1 MERMKKRFVK
11 IGLFFIFSIFHISLF
26 AESAT
31 ITFVKG
37 KVEVQNG
44 SSWSA
49 VTVGQELPEASVVS
63 TGFNS
68 EVRFQYN
75 GTVMALG
82 PLTRVTLEKMANT
95 ETKEIVNVF
104 LNTGAVRT
112 KVTHPTN
119 KRVSQT
125 VRNPISV
132 ASVRGT
138 DYMFF
143 DSGRV
148 SCFEGAV
155 ATFPAYYLKNTFFVE
170 NSSEDDTEVETESE
184 PSDYESA
191 TATATT
197 EAQDIADF
205 APPSSVVVAAGQFVT
220 VLSNGQIAKPSS
232 SVMNQRDKV
241 TNSVVVLS
249 RSEGVSMGQG
259 STDKSSKQN
268 KQQESAGDN
277 PEVPDVPETPEEV
290 PEVPDVP
297 ETPDVPD
304 DTKPVEPPKTGSV
317 DVNVSFE

>member
-49 VTVGQELPEASVVS
+49 VTVGQKLPESSVVS

-82 PLTRVTLEKMANT
+82 PLTRVTLEKIANT

-155 ATFPAYYLKNTFFVE
+155 ATFPAYYLKNTFFIE
-170 NSSEDDTEVETESE
+170 NSSEDDSEVESE
-184 PSDYESA
+184 TSDYES
-191 TATATT
+191 ATATT

-268 KQQESAGDN
+268 KQQESADDI
-277 PEVPDVPETPEEV
+277 PEVPDVPETPV
-290 PEVPDVP
+290 VPDN
-297 ETPDVPD
+297 
-304 DTKPVEPPKTGSV
+304 TKPEETPKTGSV

>member
-1 MERMKKRFVK
+1 MKKRFVK

-49 VTVGQELPEASVVS
+49 VTVGQKLPESSVVS

-82 PLTRVTLEKMANT
+82 PLTRVTLEKIANT

-155 ATFPAYYLKNTFFVE
+155 ATFPAYYLKNTFFIE
-170 NSSEDDTEVETESE
+170 NSSEDDSEVESE
-184 PSDYESA
+184 TSDYES
-191 TATATT
+191 ATATT

-268 KQQESAGDN
+268 KQQESADDI
-277 PEVPDVPETPEEV
+277 PEVPDVPETPV
-290 PEVPDVP
+290 
-297 ETPDVPD
+297 VPD
-304 DTKPVEPPKTGSV
+304 DTKPEETPKTGSV

>member
-49 VTVGQELPEASVVS
+49 VTVGQELPESSVVS

-82 PLTRVTLEKMANT
+82 PLTRVTLEKIANT

-155 ATFPAYYLKNTFFVE
+155 ATFPAYYLKNTFFVQ
-170 NSSEDDTEVETESE
+170 NSSEGGEEVETESE
-184 PSDYESA
+184 PSDYES
-191 TATATT
+191 ATATT

-268 KQQESAGDN
+268 KQQESADDI
-277 PEVPDVPETPEEV
+277 PESPDTPEI
-290 PEVPDVP
+290 PDVP

-304 DTKPVEPPKTGSV
+304 DTNPVEPPKTGSV

>member
-49 VTVGQELPEASVVS
+49 VTVGQELPESSVVS

-82 PLTRVTLEKMANT
+82 PLTRVTLEKIANT
-95 ETKEIVNVF
+95 ETKEVVNVF

-143 DSGRV
+143 DSGKV

-155 ATFPAYYLKNTFFVE
+155 ATFPAFYLKNISFAKDILNE
-170 NSSEDDTEVETESE
+170 SNEEDNTE
-184 PSDYESA
+184 YESA
-191 TATATT
+191 TATT
-197 EAQDIADF
+197 EPQEIADF

-277 PEVPDVPETPEEV
+277 PESPDT

-304 DTKPVEPPKTGSV
+304 DTNPVEPPKTGSV

>member
-1 MERMKKRFVK
+1 
-11 IGLFFIFSIFHISLF
+11 
-26 AESAT
+26 
-31 ITFVKG
+31 
-37 KVEVQNG
+37 
-44 SSWSA
+44 
-49 VTVGQELPEASVVS
+49 
-63 TGFNS
+63 
-68 EVRFQYN
+68 
-75 GTVMALG
+75 MALG
-82 PLTRVTLEKMANT
+82 PLTRVTLEKIANT

-170 NSSEDDTEVETESE
+170 NSSEGGEEVETESE
-184 PSDYESA
+184 PSDYES
-191 TATATT
+191 ATATT

-232 SVMNQRDKV
+232 SVMNQRDKD

-268 KQQESAGDN
+268 KQQESADDI
-277 PEVPDVPETPEEV
+277 PESPDT

-304 DTKPVEPPKTGSV
+304 DTNSVEPPKTGSV

>member
-49 VTVGQELPEASVVS
+49 VTVGQKLPESSVVS

-82 PLTRVTLEKMANT
+82 PLTRVTLEKIANT

-155 ATFPAYYLKNTFFVE
+155 ATFPAYYLKNTFFIE
-170 NSSEDDTEVETESE
+170 NSSEDDSEVESE
-184 PSDYESA
+184 TSDYES
-191 TATATT
+191 ATATT

-268 KQQESAGDN
+268 KQQESADDI
-277 PEVPDVPETPEEV
+277 PEVPDVPEI
-290 PEVPDVP
+290 PDVP

-304 DTKPVEPPKTGSV
+304 DTKPEETPKTGSV

>member
-1 MERMKKRFVK
+1 MERNIVKK
-11 IGLFFIFSIFHISLF
+11 GLFILFLVFHVSLF

-31 ITFVKG
+31 VTFVKG
-37 KVEVQNG
+37 KVEVQSGN
-44 SSWSA
+44 SWTA
-49 VTVGQELPEASVVS
+49 VLVGQELAENSVIS

-68 EVRFQYN
+68 EVRFRYN

-82 PLTRVTLEKMANT
+82 PLTRVTIEKIANT
-95 ETKEIVNVF
+95 ETKEIVNVY

-143 DSGRV
+143 DSGKV

-155 ATFPAYYLKNTFFVE
+155 ATFPAYYLKNAFFSNDSSDEASEEDVE
-170 NSSEDDTEVETESE
+170 DEKL
-184 PSDYESA
+184 DYES
-191 TATATT
+191 ATATT

-220 VLSNGQIAKPSS
+220 VLSNGQIEKPSS
-232 SVMNQRDKV
+232 SVVNQRDKKKNTV
-241 TNSVVVLS
+241 IILS
-249 RSEGVSMGQG
+249 KSEHVSMGQG
-259 STDKSSKQN
+259 STELPSIQN
-268 KQQESAGDN
+268 TTD
-277 PEVPDVPETPEEV
+277 DFEEM
-290 PEVPDVP
+290 
-297 ETPDVPD
+297 PD
-304 DTKPVEPPKTGSV
+304 DDSSETTSI
-317 DVNVSFE
+317 DVIVSFE

>member
-1 MERMKKRFVK
+1 MKKRFVK

-49 VTVGQELPEASVVS
+49 VTVGQKLPESSVVS

-82 PLTRVTLEKMANT
+82 PLTRVTLEKIANT

-155 ATFPAYYLKNTFFVE
+155 ATFPAYYLKNTFFIE
-170 NSSEDDTEVETESE
+170 NSSEDDSEVESE
-184 PSDYESA
+184 TSDYES
-191 TATATT
+191 ATATT

-249 RSEGVSMGQG
+249 RSEVVSMGQG

-268 KQQESAGDN
+268 KQQESAD
-277 PEVPDVPETPEEV
+277 DI

-304 DTKPVEPPKTGSV
+304 DTKPEETPKTGSV

>member
-1 MERMKKRFVK
+1 MKKRFVK

-49 VTVGQELPEASVVS
+49 VTVGQKLPESSVVS

-82 PLTRVTLEKMANT
+82 PLTRVTLEKIANT

-155 ATFPAYYLKNTFFVE
+155 ATFPAYYLKNTFFIE
-170 NSSEDDTEVETESE
+170 NSSEDDSEVESE
-184 PSDYESA
+184 TSVYES
-191 TATATT
+191 ATATT

-268 KQQESAGDN
+268 KQQESADDI
-277 PEVPDVPETPEEV
+277 PEVPN
-290 PEVPDVP
+290 VP
-297 ETPDVPD
+297 ETPDVPETPVVPD
-304 DTKPVEPPKTGSV
+304 NTKPEETPKTGSV

>member
-1 MERMKKRFVK
+1 MKKRFVK

-49 VTVGQELPEASVVS
+49 VTVGQKLPESSVVS

-82 PLTRVTLEKMANT
+82 PLTRVTLEKIANT

-155 ATFPAYYLKNTFFVE
+155 ATFPAYYLKNTFFIE
-170 NSSEDDTEVETESE
+170 NSSEDDSEVESE
-184 PSDYESA
+184 TSDYES
-191 TATATT
+191 ATATT

-268 KQQESAGDN
+268 KQQESADDI
-277 PEVPDVPETPEEV
+277 PEVPDVLETPDVPETPV
-290 PEVPDVP
+290 VPDN
-297 ETPDVPD
+297 
-304 DTKPVEPPKTGSV
+304 TKPEETPKTGSV

>member
-1 MERMKKRFVK
+1 MAKKITR
-11 IGLFFIFSIFHISLF
+11 IGLFIFSLLFHSFLF
-26 AESAT
+26 AESAK

-49 VTVGQELPEASVVS
+49 VTVGQELPESSVVS

-82 PLTRVTLEKMANT
+82 PLTRVTLEKIANT
-95 ETKEIVNVF
+95 ETKEVVNVF

-143 DSGRV
+143 DSGKV

-155 ATFPAYYLKNTFFVE
+155 ATFPAFYLKNISFAKDILNE
-170 NSSEDDTEVETESE
+170 SNEEDNTE
-184 PSDYESA
+184 YESA
-191 TATATT
+191 TATT
-197 EAQDIADF
+197 EPQEIAAF
-205 APPSSVVVAAGQFVT
+205 APPTSVVVAAGQ
-220 VLSNGQIAKPSS
+220 
-232 SVMNQRDKV
+232 
-241 TNSVVVLS
+241 SVVVLENGQIEKPS
-249 RSEGVSMGQG
+249 NNVKTKRDKNVNLVISFSQTEGISMGQG
-259 STDKSSKQN
+259 TSGFVSHKK
-268 KQQESAGDN
+268 ESF
-277 PEVPDVPETPEEV
+277 DVPKIPQQL
-290 PEVPDVP
+290 PQ
-297 ETPDVPD
+297 
-304 DTKPVEPPKTGSV
+304 TGSV

>member
-1 MERMKKRFVK
+1 
-11 IGLFFIFSIFHISLF
+11 
-26 AESAT
+26 
-31 ITFVKG
+31 
-37 KVEVQNG
+37 
-44 SSWSA
+44 
-49 VTVGQELPEASVVS
+49 
-63 TGFNS
+63 
-68 EVRFQYN
+68 
-75 GTVMALG
+75 MALG
-82 PLTRVTLEKMANT
+82 PLTRVTLEKIANT

-104 LNTGAVRT
+104 LDTGAVRT

-155 ATFPAYYLKNTFFVE
+155 ATFPAYYLKNTFFIE
-170 NSSEDDTEVETESE
+170 NSSEDDSEVESE
-184 PSDYESA
+184 TSVYES
-191 TATATT
+191 ATATT

-268 KQQESAGDN
+268 KQQESADDI
-277 PEVPDVPETPEEV
+277 PEVPDVPETPE
-290 PEVPDVP
+290 VP
-297 ETPDVPD
+297 ETPVVPD
-304 DTKPVEPPKTGSV
+304 NTKPEETPKTASV

>member
-1 MERMKKRFVK
+1 MAKKITR
-11 IGLFFIFSIFHISLF
+11 IGLFIFSLLFHSFLF
-26 AESAT
+26 AESAK

-49 VTVGQELPEASVVS
+49 VTVGQELPESSVVS

-82 PLTRVTLEKMANT
+82 PLTRVTLEKIANT
-95 ETKEIVNVF
+95 ETKEVVNVF

-143 DSGRV
+143 DSGKV

-155 ATFPAYYLKNTFFVE
+155 ATFPAFYLKNISFAKDILNE
-170 NSSEDDTEVETESE
+170 SNEEDNTE
-184 PSDYESA
+184 YESA
-191 TATATT
+191 TATT
-197 EAQDIADF
+197 EPQEIADF
-205 APPSSVVVAAGQFVT
+205 APPTSVVVAAGQ
-220 VLSNGQIAKPSS
+220 
-232 SVMNQRDKV
+232 
-241 TNSVVVLS
+241 SVVVLENGQIEKPS
-249 RSEGVSMGQG
+249 NNVKTKRDKNVNLVISFSQTEGISMGEG
-259 STDKSSKQN
+259 TSDFVSHKK
-268 KQQESAGDN
+268 ESF
-277 PEVPDVPETPEEV
+277 DVPKIPQQL
-290 PEVPDVP
+290 PQ
-297 ETPDVPD
+297 
-304 DTKPVEPPKTGSV
+304 TGSV